1 MESLSSETE
10 RYLGISETFLHIKQA
25 QEEPV
30 GVVHSVNIVHSKIE
44 LTEAIFLNRQQS
56 L

>member
-10 RYLGISETFLHIKQA
+10 RYLGISETFKQA

-30 GVVHSVNIVHSKIE
+30 GVVHSVNIIHSKIE